1 MVLARYSLNMD
12 ATTLVN
18 IGLLIVTAIGAS
30 FTAWQAL
37 DARHARNEA
46 QTARDAAKG
55 YEAAALRAS
64 ENSAAAATR
73 AADALDERNEIE
85 RSKLPTEP
93 WALTSAG
100 NKHELRNITKDVLYA
115 VYVNELGEG
124 SDITLFDDADD
135 GRDVGPGESIFF
147 DYSRTL
153 SSPASTTLQATW
165 GDPATGERSEW
176 RRTLS

>member
-1 MVLARYSLNMD
+1 MD
-12 ATTLVN
+12 ATTIVN

-30 FTAWQAL
+30 FTGWQAL

-46 QTARDAAKG
+46 QAARDAAKG

-73 AADALDERNEIE
+73 SADALDERNAIE

-93 WALTSAG
+93 WALMNSG
-100 NKHELRNITKDVLYA
+100 SKYELRNITKDVLHA
-115 VYVNELGEG
+115 VYVNELGDG
-124 SDITLFDDADD
+124 NDITLFDDADD
-135 GRDVGPGESIFF
+135 GRDVGPGESIYF
-147 DYSRTL
+147 DYSKTFA
-153 SSPASTTLQATW
+153 SPASTTLQATW
-165 GDPATGERSEW
+165 GDPATGQRSEW